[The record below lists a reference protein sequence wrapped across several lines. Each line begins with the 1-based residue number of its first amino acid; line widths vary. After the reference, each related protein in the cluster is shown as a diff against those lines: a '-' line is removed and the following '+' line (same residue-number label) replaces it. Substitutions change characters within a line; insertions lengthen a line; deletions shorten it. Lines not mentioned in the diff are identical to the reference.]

1 MAKLVLDYYKGKD
14 LYSDGDIEK
23 HILEAVQ
30 NRWDLLDLTEY
41 VKPKEYYV
49 FLYHL
54 SLIRE
59 NILNWYPFKKGCRIL
74 EVGSGCGA
82 ITGMLCRKAA
92 AVTSV
97 ELSRQRG
104 EINYLRN
111 KDLENLEII
120 VGNLNDL
127 KPAADYDYIILNG
140 VLEYACSFTEGDT
153 PFQSFLEHIRKYL
166 KPKGKLLLAI
176 ENRLGIKYFA
186 GAPEDHTDR
195 CFLGIRQYPEE
206 NSVRTFSKNELTE
219 LLRKSGFR
227 YQRFYYPYPDY
238 KFPSEIYT
246 DDNINNGNYGRTG
259 VYFEKMN
266 RRLFHEKAMTDS
278 LAKEKVL
285 DKFANS
291 FLVEAGAA
299 SPEKEHVL
307 YAKLNTSRRREF
319 AVGTVIRTDARG
331 RRTVGKYALTSEA
344 AQHIAAIDRNG
355 NEGKYNLKGKLT
367 EQFIEY
373 PYLKGKNLNETAG
386 EYIRKSEREKVADL
400 IRNIG
405 NTILGEGFV
414 KKDIYSEQFVK
425 MFGDY
430 KIDKEFVC
438 VSNANIDLIL
448 DNIFVSGKGYQ
459 VIDCEWFI
467 ETAVPK
473 KFILW
478 RMMNEVFQ
486 QNPEAEARVGR
497 NWLMSRFQIDS
508 VEEEGFRKWANHFA
522 ENYVSDQRLQKYLKI
537 NGIVDIT
544 DYLCENYRT
553 STDLYID
560 TGNGFSEQEKMCK
573 DIYIDKKG
581 EFEVVFDLSDR
592 ENIIALRWDPV
603 DGEVVKCEDIEITI
617 DGEPVKFKSCNGEDG
632 IKDLFMTLD
641 PQYLCR
647 NVKKG
652 SKELRIHGRMLRLS
666 EPKNLVDVY
675 TRDIRRK
682 MEITVS

>member
-14 LYSDGDIEK
+14 LYSDGEIEK
-23 HILEAVQ
+23 HIFEAVQ

-59 NILNWYPFKKGCRIL
+59 NILNWYPFKRGCRIL

-82 ITGMLCRKAA
+82 ITGMLCSKAA
-92 AVTSV
+92 LVTSV
-97 ELSRQRG
+97 ELSRQRA

-111 KDLENLEII
+111 KDQENLEII

-127 KPAADYDYIILNG
+127 QPAANYDYIILNG

-153 PFQSFLEHIRKYL
+153 PFQSFLEHMRKYL

-186 GAPEDHTDR
+186 GAPEDHTDK

-206 NSVRTFSKNELTE
+206 DSVRTFSKNELIE
-219 LLRKSGFR
+219 LLQKSGFQF
-227 YQRFYYPYPDY
+227 QRFYYPYPDY

-259 VYFEKMN
+259 VYFEKIN
-266 RRLFHEKAMTDS
+266 RRLFDEKSMTDS

-291 FLVEAGAA
+291 FLVEAGTTGL
-299 SPEKEHVL
+299 EKERIL
-307 YAKLNTSRRREF
+307 YAKLNISRRREF
-319 AVGTVIRTDARG
+319 AVGTIIRTDARG
-331 RRTVGKYALTSEA
+331 RRTVGKYALTNEA
-344 AQHIAAIDRNG
+344 VQHISVIERNG
-355 NEGKYNLKGKLT
+355 NEGKYNLRGKLT
-367 EQFIEY
+367 GQLIEY
-373 PYLKGKNLNETAG
+373 PFLKGKNLGEMVR
-386 EYIRKSEREKVADL
+386 EYIWKSEKEKVVEL
-400 IRNIG
+400 IRNISD
-405 NTILGEGFV
+405 TILGEGFV

-430 KIDKEFVC
+430 KIEKEFVC

-448 DNIFVSGKGYQ
+448 DNIFVIGKGYR
-459 VIDCEWFI
+459 VIDCEWCI

-478 RMMNEVFQ
+478 RMLNEVFQ

-497 NWLMSRFQIDS
+497 NWLMSQFQIDS

-522 ENYVSDQRLQKYLKI
+522 ENYVYDRRLKNYLKI

-560 TGNGFSEQEKMCK
+560 TGSGFSEQEKMCK
-573 DIYIDKKG
+573 DIYIDKGG
-581 EFEVVFDLSDR
+581 EFDVVFDLSR
-592 ENIIALRWDPV
+592 WENIVALRWDPI
-603 DGEVVKCEDIEITI
+603 DGEVVKCEEIWTAI
-617 DGEPVKFKSCNGEDG
+617 DGEPVKFQSCNGEKG
-632 IKDLFMTLD
+632 MEDLFMNLD
-641 PQYLCR
+641 PQYLCQNIR
-647 NVKKG
+647 KG

-666 EPKNLVDVY
+666 DPKNLVDVY
-675 TRDIRRK
+675 TRDIRK
-682 MEITVS
+682 QMETVIS